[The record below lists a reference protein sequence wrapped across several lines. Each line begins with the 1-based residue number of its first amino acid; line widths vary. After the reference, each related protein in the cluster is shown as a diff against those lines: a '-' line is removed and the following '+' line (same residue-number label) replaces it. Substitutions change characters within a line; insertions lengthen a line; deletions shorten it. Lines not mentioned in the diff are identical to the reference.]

1 MSLSKAHEVSRSPN
15 RSQDRTGKWAFAV
28 FAAFGLGVIVLI
40 EATNSPKLFSMSICA
55 ALMITYAGLTYVMPA
70 MRARADQ
77 IGDNAYYLGLLYTLL
92 SLAASIV
99 RLADDPNAA
108 EAILRN
114 FGIALVTTILGIT
127 LRVIISQMRDD
138 PVDIE
143 RETRATLLEA
153 TRQFREELQQSATEM
168 RHFHLS
174 LRQRVEESVEESL
187 KTLKD
192 GFGEV
197 ATLDGVMTS
206 FAETIRKTA
215 DAGQRIDASVRSFE
229 DNSGAIETINQQL
242 TDLAKSLEESNIA
255 AARFKTQFGDIG
267 SELAGSIGKG
277 LGEAY
282 ATSAKASADV
292 GKALQQLRGSVKE
305 LDELS
310 RSLAKTGKAFT
321 NEFGETRET
330 IVQVREELADLAQYI
345 LKRLEA

>member
-1 MSLSKAHEVSRSPN
+1 MAISKAQEVSRAPN

-28 FAAFGLGVIVLI
+28 FAAAGLGVIIFI
-40 EATNSPKLFSMSICA
+40 EATNSPKLFSMSVCA
-55 ALMITYAGLTYVMPA
+55 ALMLTYAGLTYFLPA

-77 IGDNAYYLGLLYTLL
+77 IGDNVYYLGLLYTLL

-174 LRQRVEESVEESL
+174 LRQRVEESVAQSL
-187 KTLKD
+187 QTLTD
-192 GFGEV
+192 GFAEV
-197 ATLDGVMTS
+197 GKLDEVMVS
-206 FAETIRKTA
+206 FAETMRRTA
-215 DAGQRIDASVRSFE
+215 EAGRRIEESVKSFE
-229 DNSGAIETINQQL
+229 DNSAAVEAVRSQL
-242 TDLAKSLEESNIA
+242 VQLAQSLEQSNA
-255 AARFKTQFGDIG
+255 AAIQFKSQF
-267 SELAGSIGKG
+267 GSIGTD
-277 LGEAY
+277 LGGSIGEVMRDAY
-282 ATSAKASADV
+282 ATSAKAGAEAGQALERLRNSA
-292 GKALQQLRGSVKE
+292 RE
-305 LDELS
+305 LEELS
-310 RSLAKTGKAFT
+310 KSLAKTGKAFT
-321 NEFGETRET
+321 SEFGETRET
-330 IVQVREELADLAQYI
+330 IAKVREELADLADYV